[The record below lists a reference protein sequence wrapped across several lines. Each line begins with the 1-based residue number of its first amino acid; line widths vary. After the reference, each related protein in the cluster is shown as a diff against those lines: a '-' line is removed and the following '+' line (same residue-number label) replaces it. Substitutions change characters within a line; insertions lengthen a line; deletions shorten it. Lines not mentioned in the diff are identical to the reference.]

1 MHPTVPL
8 RISQTS
14 SNTAHCAST
23 FIITIHIHATY
34 NKQNSMLHCESYPAQ
49 WVTQSAVYSAVEQQL
64 TPSWCLPQVGFLCL
78 LCNLTNQWISYN
90 LPTDLID
97 SQMLSVAI
105 YITSFYM
112 FFISCTGVYSWP
124 CYSLRRISESWQ
136 IPILW
141 GWYRLFDGLLM
152 TTMIT
157 HFKCI
162 YTLVICVVVQ
172 SQQKTVNIPQH
183 ISTGSLSC
191 VWHQAFTVHLNP
203 WPISS

>member
-112 FFISCTGVYSWP
+112 FLLAAQVYTADP
-124 CYSLRRISESWQ
+124 V
-136 IPILW
+136 
-141 GWYRLFDGLLM
+141 
-152 TTMIT
+152 T
-157 HFKCI
+157 H
-162 YTLVICVVVQ
+162 YA
-172 SQQKTVNIPQH
+172 
-183 ISTGSLSC
+183 GY
-191 VWHQAFTVHLNP
+191 LNP
-203 WPISS
+203 GKYQFCGVGIDFLMASWWQLW